1 MAQINKVVRAVPKWL
16 LTEYLV
22 EEGGKVQKD
31 GSIKSD
37 QWTATISEMEKYT
50 IGNMS
55 AAQNRLVV
63 EGDADVLADLEER
76 LKEKWLR
83 AGA

>member
-1 MAQINKVVRAVPKWL
+1 MAELNRIVRGVPKWL

-22 EEGGKVQKD
+22 EEGGKVQED
-31 GSIKSD
+31 GSIKGD
-37 QWTATISEMEKYT
+37 KWTATITELEKYT

-55 AAQNRLVV
+55 AAQNRLVI
-63 EGDADVLADLEER
+63 EGEEDDLEKLEET

>member
-1 MAQINKVVRAVPKWL
+1 MAQLNRVVRAIPKWL

-31 GSIKSD
+31 GSIASD
-37 QWTATISEMEKYT
+37 KWTATIDEMEKYT

-55 AAQNRLVV
+55 AAQVRLIV
-63 EGDADVLADLEER
+63 EGEEEDLEALEES

>member
-1 MAQINKVVRAVPKWL
+1 MAELNRVVRAVPKWL

-37 QWTATISEMEKYT
+37 KWTATISEMETYT

-55 AAQNRLVV
+55 AAQNRLVL
-63 EGDADVLADLEER
+63 EGEEGDLEELEEA

>member
-1 MAQINKVVRAVPKWL
+1 MAQLNRVVRAVPKWL

-22 EEGGKVQKD
+22 EEGGKVQED

-37 QWTATISEMEKYT
+37 RWTATITEMEKYT

-63 EGDADVLADLEER
+63 EGDEEVLDELEGE

>member
-1 MAQINKVVRAVPKWL
+1 MAQLNRVVRAVPKWL

-22 EEGGKVQKD
+22 EEGGKVQED

-37 QWTATISEMEKYT
+37 QWTATIAEMEKYT

-55 AAQNRLVV
+55 AAQNRLVI
-63 EGDADVLADLEER
+63 EGDEEVLDELEEE